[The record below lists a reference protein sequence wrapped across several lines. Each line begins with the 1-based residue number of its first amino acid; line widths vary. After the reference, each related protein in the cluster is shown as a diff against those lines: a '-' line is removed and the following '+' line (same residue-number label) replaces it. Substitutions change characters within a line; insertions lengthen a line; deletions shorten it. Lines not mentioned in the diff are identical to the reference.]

1 MTEQSQWGEGMPYAT
16 HDAYLTRLESD
27 RLSSRGIFP
36 DSVEYTIAPRIAR
49 PIGGETLLSS
59 NPLRSMPQ
67 RS

>member
-1 MTEQSQWGEGMPYAT
+1 MTSK
-16 HDAYLTRLESD
+16 LESD

-59 NPLRSMPQ
+59 NPLRST
-67 RS
+67 RKSARIDVIS